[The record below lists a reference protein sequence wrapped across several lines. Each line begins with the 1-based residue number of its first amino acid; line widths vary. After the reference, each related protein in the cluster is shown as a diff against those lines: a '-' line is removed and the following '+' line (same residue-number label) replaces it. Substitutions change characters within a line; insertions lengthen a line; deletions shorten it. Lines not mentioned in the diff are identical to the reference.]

1 MKVAP
6 DLMVLYAFDE
16 HQRIKPERAVSNHG
30 FLHSYGT
37 IDEQRKRA
45 FVRIRKKVS
54 SGYYIGT
61 LPLSITGANQPRTRT
76 VVGSDFPIR
85 PYARIE
91 RGGPVTIL
99 NLS

>member
-6 DLMVLYAFDE
+6 DLMVLSAFDE

-54 SGYYIGT
+54 SGYYMGLCPFQLQAQT
-61 LPLSITGANQPRTRT
+61 
-76 VVGSDFPIR
+76 
-85 PYARIE
+85 
-91 RGGPVTIL
+91 
-99 NLS
+99 NLEHGQW